1 MPSPKVSVCII
12 TYNHEKYIRQCLDG
26 VLMQET
32 DFPIEV
38 LIHDDASTD
47 GTVEIL
53 KEYHSRHP
61 NLIRLILQEENQYS
75 KGYDH
80 LSMHLYSQISG
91 EYVAFCEGDD
101 YWTNHHKLHKQIE
114 FLDKNLDISIS
125 SHVCEHRF
133 EGVKRGTAYQLPFSG
148 DFRYSF
154 KDELESHFIATAS
167 AVIRTRVFREKPEN
181 WSPLDL
187 PLAMGDIVTFL
198 HSLSKGD
205 GFHFSETMCVKRKN
219 PTSISRNADYNKH
232 IRIQS
237 FFAWLIIEKTAPAKH
252 KKVVQNKIVNSA
264 RTILIKQRNYPKSII
279 FRVAIHGVF
288 KRLISYIRI

>member
-12 TYNHEKYIRQCLDG
+12 TYNHENYIRQCLDG

-61 NLIRLILQEENQYS
+61 NLIRLILQDENQYS

-80 LSMHLYSQISG
+80 LRTHLFSQISG

-114 FLDKNLDISIS
+114 FLDKCHDFAICT
-125 SHVCEHRF
+125 HACEHRY
-133 EGVKRGTAYQLPFSG
+133 EGVKRGADYKISFLG
-148 DFRYSF
+148 DFRYNF
-154 KDELESHFIATAS
+154 KDEFDNHFIATAS
-167 AVIRTRVFREKPEN
+167 AVIRTSVFRQKPEN
-181 WSPLDL
+181 WSPLAL
-187 PLAMGDIVTFL
+187 PLAMGDIIMFL
-198 HSLSKGD
+198 HSLSKAD
-205 GFHFSETMCVKRKN
+205 GFHFSEVMCVKRKN
-219 PTSISRNADYNKH
+219 PTSISRNSGYNKH

-252 KKVVQNKIVNSA
+252 KLLVQNKIVNLA
-264 RTILIKQRNYPKSII
+264 RTILIKQRNYPKRII
-279 FRVAIHGVF
+279 LRVALSGVST
-288 KRLISYIRI
+288 KLISCIRK